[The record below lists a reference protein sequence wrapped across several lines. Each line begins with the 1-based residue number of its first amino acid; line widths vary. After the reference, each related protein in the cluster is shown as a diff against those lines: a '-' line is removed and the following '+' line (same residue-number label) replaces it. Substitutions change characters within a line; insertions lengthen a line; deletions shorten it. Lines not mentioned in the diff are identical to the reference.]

1 MSLTKNKSTWD
12 KDAISYEVGSSDV
25 ITKPNQ
31 SQTIRDILFRN
42 TNGMS
47 YDNYKTPYYE
57 DQASWSSQS
66 LNKIQDMEPTEKM
79 QFLSELNTQTAD
91 LKSKIK
97 SYEDAKA
104 KALADIAKAEADQG
118 KAFNND
124 QKVEE
129 PK

>member
-12 KDAISYEVGSSDV
+12 KDAISNEVGSSDV

-57 DQASWSSQS
+57 DQATWSSQS

-79 QFLSELNTQTAD
+79 QFLTELQNTTSS
-91 LKSKIK
+91 LKAKIK
-97 SYEDAKA
+97 SDVDAQKR
-104 KALADIAKAEADQG
+104 ALEEASRSYVKEQ
-118 KAFNND
+118 
-124 QKVEE
+124 QKEE
-129 PK
+129 VK

>member
-57 DQASWSSQS
+57 DQATWSSQS

-79 QFLSELNTQTAD
+79 QFLSDLQTTTAS
-91 LKSKIK
+91 LKAKIK
-97 SYEDAKA
+97 SDIDAQKRA
-104 KALADIAKAEADQG
+104 AEEASRSLVAET
-118 KAFNND
+118 K
-124 QKVEE
+124 KEE
-129 PK
+129 EVK

>member
-12 KDAISYEVGSSDV
+12 NEAITYEVGTSEV

-57 DQASWSSQS
+57 DQATWSSQS

-79 QFLSELNTQTAD
+79 QFLSDLQTQTAS
-91 LKSKIK
+91 LKAKIK
-97 SYEDAKA
+97 SDVDAQKKA
-104 KALADIAKAEADQG
+104 TEEAARSLVKETTKEEAK
-118 KAFNND
+118 
-124 QKVEE
+124 
-129 PK
+129 